1 MQGVGVVKLLRRYP
15 VKSMR
20 GEALDTATLTLQGI
34 AEDRRYAFV
43 QSESRSE
50 FPWLTARELPEM
62 LLYQPAVAGTDRPTV
77 QVTAPSGATWPIESE
92 ELRQELAAKSGR
104 AIHLMRDHRGN
115 FDAAQ
120 VSVISRQ
127 TVERLAE
134 ESGTPENAMRFR
146 PNLVVELHEGDAYEE
161 VNWVGRLLRVGKTAR
176 IAITEVDIRC
186 MMITLDPATAQASP
200 SVLRCVAQQ
209 HEDRAGVY
217 GAVLSSGEIR
227 VGDTVA
233 LETG

>member
-1 MQGVGVVKLLRRYP
+1 MQGVGVVKMLRRYP

-20 GEALDTATLTLQGI
+20 GESLDAANLTLQGI

-43 QSESRSE
+43 QSESRSG

-62 LLYQPAVAGTDRPTV
+62 LLYQPAVVGTDPPTV
-77 QVTAPSGATWPIESE
+77 KVTSPSGETWPIESE
-92 ELRQELAAKSGR
+92 ELRKALAAKSGR

-115 FDAAQ
+115 FDVGQ
-120 VSVISRQ
+120 ISVISRQ
-127 TVERLAE
+127 TVARLAE
-134 ESGTPENAMRFR
+134 ESGTPENAIRFR
-146 PNLVVELHEGDAYEE
+146 PNLLVELHAGDAYDEL
-161 VNWVGRLLRVGKTAR
+161 NWVGRVLCVGMTAR
-176 IAITEVDIRC
+176 IAITQVDFRC

-209 HEDRAGVY
+209 HENRAGVY
-217 GAVLSSGEIR
+217 GSVLSSGEIR

-233 LETG
+233 LENG